1 MRAIASALGISV
13 ATVSRALR
21 DDPAVQEATK
31 DLVRKEA
38 ELQGYQRNA
47 FVGSF
52 MSSIRN
58 STTGHFKGNLGLL
71 WGKQANMSDHRLSQI
86 RAGVTARAG
95 ELGYSLSEFD
105 LGTYKNQSLAR
116 ILYSRGISGVIVAVP
131 SFASGRVYLRFDF
144 SSFSCVA
151 IGWGLFRPML
161 HTVRFDY
168 FQAVRL
174 ALHHARH
181 TFGGS
186 IAAVW
191 DETTD
196 LRSHRAAQ
204 ASFVI
209 HHPDGPAQ
217 AHKLFLN
224 SRTLTREVIRD
235 NRIRCLLVAA
245 GMTLPAWVIDEIP
258 DAQIVRFEHPGK
270 RDCFGWVDSQNTL
283 LGKWGVDLLA
293 AKLSHHERGI
303 PESCQVMLVPPKWRK
318 A

>member
-1 MRAIASALGISV
+1 
-13 ATVSRALR
+13 
-21 DDPAVQEATK
+21 
-31 DLVRKEA
+31 
-38 ELQGYQRNA
+38 
-47 FVGSF
+47 
-52 MSSIRN
+52 
-58 STTGHFKGNLGLL
+58 
-71 WGKQANMSDHRLSQI
+71 
-86 RAGVTARAG
+86 VTSRAG

-131 SFASGRVYLRFDF
+131 SFASGKVYLRFDF

-174 ALHHARH
+174 ALHHVRH
-181 TFGGS
+181 RFGGCV
-186 IAAVW
+186 AAVW

-209 HHPDGPAQ
+209 HHADGPAQ

-224 SRTLTREVIRD
+224 SKTLARKVIRSH
-235 NRIRCLLVAA
+235 RIKCLLVSA
-245 GMTLPAWVIDEIP
+245 GMTLPAWVADEIP

-270 RDCFGWVDSQNTL
+270 RDCFGWVDTQNTL

-293 AKLSHHERGI
+293 SKLSLHERGI

-318 A
+318 S